1 MRVDNKHTTVTE
13 KGVSFI
19 GTYEGCIMLR
29 SYYSIALRSNV
40 FLGGGEGRGAVRLNQ
55 RRQLCGLID

>member
-19 GTYEGCIMLR
+19 GTYEGCIILR

-40 FLGGGEGRGAVRLNQ
+40 FLGGEKGGVQFVLTKDANCVG
-55 RRQLCGLID
+55 

>member
-40 FLGGGEGRGAVRLNQ
+40 FLGGGGKGGVQFVLTKDANCV
-55 RRQLCGLID
+55 G